1 MATDLVSLRDSLR
14 QIVDIWRGK
23 ITYASQRKWSE
34 FGKYAVWCEHFY
46 SKSSHNF
53 LFEQNGLIAGAYGG
67 FDIPAGMP
75 QVTVNLVYQ
84 MVDLFVPFMHYE
96 NPVRLMADEG
106 VEIPKELK
114 LLAIPP
120 DQLQMAMMQGMQQA
134 AMTGQPFDPLS
145 LVPDDPMRPMLRAV
159 VRELLTPYLNYT
171 PRELDLV
178 NESILTLVESLVMG
192 AGVLWQ
198 EIIDTPRGRFV
209 GSFHDSIDF
218 LQIDPDFGLLRQSL
232 WVSRERWEPKW
243 MVERRWPHLV
253 GKLQPQSLHRSFGRD
268 SDRQATWAIEGAEHR
283 RPNIDRGVDATHTGS
298 HDMIQYFEIYSR
310 CGIGAR
316 LAGAPPELQE
326 KLGHLPDN
334 LYLVV
339 SPSCEYPLNLHPDQ
353 LDVPAPYQDE
363 QARAIKT
370 GIQWHTEY
378 HDDYA
383 NPWPFVMLS
392 YHPQRHSVW
401 PISHVRPALGEQIMI
416 DWIWSHVAFLI
427 KKAKRKWF
435 YHDQLDPETVERI
448 QSDMEEFVPV
458 AQQMGVPIDKLVH
471 HVPADPI
478 PQDMFTVAMHFER
491 MFQMRT
497 GTLDML
503 GGQQAERQMRSSHE
517 SQMMESYTKA
527 RPDAMA
533 KRYADFMS
541 KVARNE
547 AIAVRRH
554 IGAQDIH
561 QFLGEPF
568 DGASQIPVLG
578 PLTQLWAEH
587 VYKPDDIKAVLCE
600 YEYRVEADSMRKP
613 NVHDQLN
620 AMGESSNVVLPL
632 LQADWQQTGD
642 PTEINKW
649 LKKHSELA
657 KMPEIQLHDLREAAM
672 EMAAMQ
678 GEEPDDGKKPPPK
691 KKAA

>member
-1 MATDLVSLRDSLR
+1 MAQDLGPLRDSLR
-14 QIVDIWRGK
+14 QIVDIWRKK
-23 ITYASQRKWSE
+23 ISYASVRKWNE

-53 LFEQNGLIAGAYGG
+53 LFDQNGLIAGAYGG
-67 FDIPAGMP
+67 FDVPAGCP

-84 MVDLFVPFMHYE
+84 MVDLFVPFMHYD
-96 NPVRLMADEG
+96 NPVRLMSDEG
-106 VEIPKELK
+106 VEIPPELK

-120 DQLQMAMMQGMQQA
+120 EQLQMAIQQGMMQAQ
-134 AMTGQPFDPLS
+134 MTGVPFDPLS
-145 LVPDDPMRPMLRAV
+145 LVPEDPMKVMRRAV

-171 PRELDLV
+171 PRELDLI
-178 NESILTLVESLVMG
+178 NESQLTLVESLIMG

-198 EIIDTPRGRFV
+198 EMIETPRGKFV
-209 GSFHDSIDF
+209 GSFHDSIDY
-218 LQIDPDFGLLRQSL
+218 LQIDPDFGLLRQAL

-243 MVERRWPHLV
+243 VVERRWPHLI
-253 GKLQPQSLHRSFGRD
+253 GKLKPKTKD
-268 SDRQATWAIEGAEHR
+268 SDSLQEWKIEGSNYR
-283 RPNIDRGVDATHTGS
+283 RPNLEKGAEVVEKGS
-298 HDMIQYFEIYSR
+298 HDLIQYFEIYSR

-326 KLGHLPDN
+326 RLGSLPDN
-334 LYLVV
+334 IYLCV

-353 LDVPAPYQDE
+353 LEVPAPYQDE
-363 QARAIKT
+363 AARAIKT

-435 YHDQLDPETVERI
+435 YNDEMDTETVERI
-448 QSDMEEFVPV
+448 QSDLEEFVPV
-458 AQQMGVPIDKLVH
+458 AAKMGVPINQLLH

-478 PQDMFTVAMHFER
+478 PQDLFTCAMHFER
-491 MFQMRT
+491 MFQIRT

-503 GGQQAERQMRSSHE
+503 GGGQAERQLRSSHE

-554 IGAQDIH
+554 IGAQDIN

-568 DGASQIPVLG
+568 DATTGIPVIG

-587 VYKPDDIKAVLCE
+587 VYKPDDMKAILCE

-613 NVHDQLN
+613 NVKDQLN
-620 AMGESSNVVLPL
+620 AMAETGNVVVPL

-649 LKKHSELA
+649 LKKFSDYA
-657 KMPEIQLHDLREAAM
+657 KMPEIELHDLREAM
-672 EMAAMQ
+672 MAIQAQ
-678 GEEPDDGKKPPPK
+678 GEEEAGGDKPPPK

>member
-1 MATDLVSLRDSLR
+1 MAVDLVSLRDSLR
-14 QIVDIWRGK
+14 QIVDIWRRK
-23 ITYASQRKWSE
+23 ITYASTRKWNE

-46 SKSSHNF
+46 SKASHNF
-53 LFEQNGLIAGAYGG
+53 LFEEKGIISGAYGG
-67 FDIPAGMP
+67 FDIPMGMP

-96 NPVRLMADEG
+96 NPVRIMNDEG

-120 DQLQMAMMQGMQQA
+120 DQLQTMMQQGMQQA
-134 AMTGQPFDPLS
+134 ADTGMPFDPLS

-178 NESILTLVESLVMG
+178 NESILTLTESLVMG

-198 EIIDTPRGRFV
+198 ETVETPRGKFV
-209 GSFHDSIDF
+209 GSFHDSIDY

-243 MVERRWPHLV
+243 VLEKRWPHLI
-253 GKLQPQSLHRSFGRD
+253 GKLKPATKDH
-268 SDRQATWAIEGAEHR
+268 DRQAQWNIEGSQHR
-283 RPNIDRGVDATHTGS
+283 RPNIEKGTEIVEKGS

-310 CGIGAR
+310 CGIGAK

-326 KLGHLPDN
+326 RLGSLPDN
-334 LYLVV
+334 IYLCV
-339 SPSCEYPLNLHPDQ
+339 SPCCEYPLNLHPDM
-353 LDVPAPYQDE
+353 LEVPAPYQDE
-363 QARAIKT
+363 AARAIKT

-416 DWIWSHVAFLI
+416 DWIWSHVASLI
-427 KKAKRKWF
+427 KKSKRKWL
-435 YHDQLDPETVERI
+435 YVDQLDSETMERVT
-448 QSDMEEFVPV
+448 SDMEEFVPV
-458 AQQMGVPIDKLVH
+458 AQQMGVPIDKLIH
-471 HVPADPI
+471 HIPADPL
-478 PQDMFTVAMHFER
+478 PADMFQVAMHFER

-554 IGAQDIH
+554 IGAQDVH

-568 DGASQIPVLG
+568 GQEGEIPILG

-587 VYKPDDIKAVLCE
+587 VYKPDDIKAILCE
-600 YEYRVEADSMRKP
+600 YDYRVEADSMRKP
-613 NVHDQLN
+613 NIKDQLN

-657 KMPEIQLHDLREAAM
+657 KMPEIQLHDLRQAAM
-672 EMAAMQ
+672 EMAAANGQ
-678 GEEPDDGKKPPPK
+678 DPEKPPPQ